1 MLGGLLLGSVLI
13 LLALPE
19 PPSALARA
27 QASQTYKLL
36 TGTVLL
42 CFFAFQW
49 LLALSRSRHWL
60 QASKSLY
67 ALHQSLGLIGPALL
81 YLHASRWGFGYLGV
95 LTGALFAN
103 HVLGLVRSSGVGLPR
118 WTHAWWTVTH
128 VALSV
133 VMVVLSGYHGWQVFY
148 RE

>member
-1 MLGGLLLGSVLI
+1 LGGLLLGSVLI
-13 LLALPE
+13 LLSLPE

-27 QASQTYKLL
+27 QASQAYKLA
-36 TGTVLL
+36 TGAVLL
-42 CFFAFQW
+42 CFLGFQW
-49 LLALSRSRHWL
+49 LLALARSRHWL

-67 ALHQSLGLIGPALL
+67 ALHQSFGLIGPPLL

-95 LTGALFAN
+95 LMGALFAN
-103 HVLGLVRSSGVGLPR
+103 HVLGLMRSAGMGLPR
-118 WTHAWWTVTH
+118 WAFPAWTVVH

-133 VMVVLSGYHGWQVFY
+133 VLVALAGYHGWQVFY